1 MGEALNGLK
10 RTMMCGEPREINVG
24 EKITLMGWVQR
35 NRKLGGLQFID
46 LRDRTGI
53 MQIVFGE
60 EINAES
66 FEKAKAVR
74 PEYCIAVTGEVVLRE
89 APNTAMETGMVE
101 LKCESIK
108 VLSESETPPIYI
120 KEGLDAAENIRLKYR
135 YLDLRRPD
143 MQKIF
148 MIRNRATKAVRD
160 YLDNNGFLEVETPI
174 LNKSTPE
181 GARDYLVPSRNY
193 PGMFYALPQSPQI
206 FKQLL
211 MVSGFDKY
219 YQVAKCFRDEDLRAN
234 RQPEFT
240 QIDLEMSFVEQDD
253 VMALNE
259 GLIAHVFKEV
269 LGHEVKLP
277 IKRMPFKEAME
288 KYGSDK
294 PDLRFGMEITDI
306 TDCVKGM
313 DFVVFKSALE
323 MGGSVR
329 ALCLKGGADLG
340 RKPLD
345 KLVDFVKGYK
355 AKGLAWIQL
364 KEDGIKSSI
373 AKFLADDV
381 TENIIKTMGAEIGDA
396 ILIVADKNSVVFQSL
411 GALRLE
417 LAKQFDLIKD
427 KEEFNFTWITEFPLF
442 EYNEEENRYHAA
454 HHPFT
459 APMDEDLDMIETN
472 PGAVRSKAY
481 DLVLNGE
488 ELGGGSIRIHDS
500 ELQTRMFK
508 ALGFT
513 EESAYERF
521 GFLIDA
527 FKFGPPPMDEDLD
540 MIETNPGAVRSK
552 AYDLVLNGE
561 ELGGGSI
568 RIHDSEL
575 QTRMFK
581 ALGFTEESAY
591 ERFGFLIDAFKF
603 GPPPHGGLAF
613 GLDRM
618 IMFLAGTENIKD
630 VIAFPKNQNAYCY
643 LSEAPNVVDQKQ
655 IDELGLIIKSTDK
668 E

>member
-1 MGEALNGLK
+1 MGEALSGLK
-10 RTMMCGEPREINVG
+10 RSLMCGEVRESNVSQ
-24 EKITLMGWVQR
+24 KITLMGWVQR

-60 EINAES
+60 EINAEA
-66 FEKAKAVR
+66 FEKAKDVR

-89 APNTAMETGMVE
+89 APNHNMPTGLVE
-101 LKCESIK
+101 LKCESLK

-143 MQKIF
+143 MQRIF
-148 MIRNRATKAVRD
+148 MIRSKISKAVRD
-160 YLDNNGFLEVETPI
+160 YLDANNFLEVETPI
-174 LNKSTPE
+174 LTKSTPE

-211 MVSGFDKY
+211 MVSGFDRY
-219 YQVAKCFRDEDLRAN
+219 YQIAKCFRDEDLRAN

-240 QIDLEMSFVEQDD
+240 QIDLEMSFVEQED
-253 VMALNE
+253 VIKMNE

-269 LGHEVKLP
+269 AGVDVKLP
-277 IKRMPFKEAME
+277 IKRITFKDAME

-294 PDLRFGMEITDI
+294 PDLRFGMEITNI
-306 TDCVKGM
+306 TEDVKDM
-313 DFVVFKSALE
+313 DFVVFKSAIE
-323 MGGSVR
+323 AGGSVR

-340 RKPLD
+340 RKPID
-345 KLVDFVKGYK
+345 KLGEFVKTYK
-355 AKGLAWIQL
+355 AKGLAWIQI

-373 AKFLADDV
+373 AKFLTDDV
-381 TENIIKTMGAEIGDA
+381 TNSIIKTMNAEVGDA
-396 ILIVADKNSVVFQSL
+396 IFIVADKNSVVFQSL

-427 KEEFNFTWITEFPLF
+427 KNEFNFTWITEFPLF
-442 EYNEEENRYHAA
+442 EYSEEDGRYYAA

-459 APMDEDLDMIETN
+459 SPMDEDLDMIESN
-472 PGAVRSKAY
+472 PGEVRSKAY

-500 ELQTRMFK
+500 KLQQRMFK

-513 EESAYERF
+513 EESA
-521 GFLIDA
+521 
-527 FKFGPPPMDEDLD
+527 
-540 MIETNPGAVRSK
+540 
-552 AYDLVLNGE
+552 
-561 ELGGGSI
+561 
-568 RIHDSEL
+568 
-575 QTRMFK
+575 Q
-581 ALGFTEESAY
+581 

-618 IMFLAGTENIKD
+618 VMFLAGTENIKD

-643 LSEAPNVVDQKQ
+643 LSEAPNIVDEKQ
-655 IDELGLIIKSTDK
+655 LDDLGISINKK
-668 E
+668 EEQ

>member
-1 MGEALNGLK
+1 MGEALGGLK
-10 RTMMCGEPREINVG
+10 RTLMCGEVRENNVSQ
-24 EKITLMGWVQR
+24 KITLMGWVQR

-60 EINAES
+60 EINAEA
-66 FEKAKAVR
+66 FEKAKDVR

-89 APNTAMETGMVE
+89 APNNNMPTGLVE
-101 LKCESIK
+101 LKCESLKI
-108 VLSESETPPIYI
+108 LSESDTPPIYI
-120 KEGLDAAENIRLKYR
+120 KEGLDAAESIRLKYR

-143 MQKIF
+143 MQRIF
-148 MIRNRATKAVRD
+148 MIRNRISKSVRD
-160 YLDNNGFLEVETPI
+160 YLDENNFLEVETPM
-174 LNKSTPE
+174 LTKSTPE

-211 MVSGFDKY
+211 MVSGFDRY
-219 YQVAKCFRDEDLRAN
+219 YQIVKCFRDEDLRAN

-240 QIDLEMSFVEQDD
+240 QIDLEMSFVEQED
-253 VMALNE
+253 VIKMNE

-269 LGHEVKLP
+269 AGVDVKLP
-277 IKRMPFKEAME
+277 IKRMTFKDAME

-294 PDLRFGMEITDI
+294 PDLRFGMEITNI
-306 TDCVKGM
+306 TEDVKDM
-313 DFVVFKSALE
+313 DFVVFKSAIE
-323 MGGSVR
+323 AGGSVR

-340 RKPLD
+340 RKPID
-345 KLVDFVKGYK
+345 KLGEFVKTYK

-364 KEDGIKSSI
+364 KEDGVKSSI
-373 AKFLADDV
+373 SKFLTDDV
-381 TENIIKTMGAEIGDA
+381 TNSIVKTMGAEVGDA
-396 ILIVADKNSVVFQSL
+396 IFIVADKNSVVFQSL

-427 KEEFNFTWITEFPLF
+427 KNEFNFTWITEFPLF
-442 EYNEEENRYHAA
+442 EYDEEEGRYHAA

-459 APMDEDLDMIETN
+459 SPMDEDIDMLETN

-500 ELQTRMFK
+500 KLQQRMFK

-513 EESAYERF
+513 EESA
-521 GFLIDA
+521 
-527 FKFGPPPMDEDLD
+527 
-540 MIETNPGAVRSK
+540 
-552 AYDLVLNGE
+552 
-561 ELGGGSI
+561 
-568 RIHDSEL
+568 
-575 QTRMFK
+575 Q
-581 ALGFTEESAY
+581 

-618 IMFLAGTENIKD
+618 VMFLAGTENIKD

-643 LSEAPNVVDQKQ
+643 LSEAPNIADEKQ
-655 IDELGLIIKSTDK
+655 LQELGISINVK
-668 E
+668 ED